1 MYRKTFMEVNID
13 NITSNVKNII
23 KKYPDY
29 KYYIA
34 MVKSNA
40 YGHGMYI
47 VNDLIKSGIN
57 YFATS
62 SLEEALNIRKYNKD
76 IGILCVEKIEIDSLD
91 IAINNNITFTIHD
104 IDYLKEIIKKTN
116 KNIKVHIK
124 IDTGMNRLGINNK
137 DEFNEII
144 TLINKSKNILLEGL
158 FTHFATPGIHDK
170 FFDAQV
176 SNFKNITSD
185 IDLSKIPMIHLSSSF
200 IVLSHPKIEFANS
213 IRIGTIIYGY
223 DISPKRLSNHPK
235 DILRRIRNNYLIK
248 KYNISKTYDDVN
260 IELKPALKLK
270 TNIIQIKHIK
280 KGDKVGYGI
289 LYEAPKDE
297 IIATIPVGYD
307 DGIGINHINR
317 YVVIN
322 NKKYPVIGEISMC
335 MMNILIDESV
345 SINDEVTILGDGITI
360 GQISR
365 LNNTSM
371 HNTLVN
377 IGKLLPR
384 VYIQNNKKVYEEKYV
399 MEGNN
404 ES

>member
-23 KKYPDY
+23 NKYNDY
-29 KYYIA
+29 KYFIA

-57 YFATS
+57 YLATS
-62 SLEEALNIRKYNKD
+62 SLEEAMNIRKYNQD
-76 IGILCVEKIEIDSLD
+76 IGILCVEKIELNSID
-91 IAINNNITFTIHD
+91 IAIDNNITLTIHE
-104 IDYLKEIIKKTN
+104 IDYLKEIIKNTN
-116 KNIKVHIK
+116 KKFKVHIK

-137 DEFNEII
+137 NELNEVVNI
-144 TLINKSKNILLEGL
+144 INKNKNIYLEGL

-170 FFDAQV
+170 FYDIQV
-176 SNFKNITSD
+176 SNFRNITSD

-200 IVLSHPKIEFANS
+200 IVLSHPKLEFENA
-213 IRIGTIIYGY
+213 IRIGTIIYGF
-223 DISPKRLSNHPK
+223 DISPKRLSNAPK
-235 DILRRIRNNYLIK
+235 NILRKIRNNYLIK

-260 IELKPALKLK
+260 INLKTALKLK

-289 LYEAPKDE
+289 LYEANKDE
-297 IIATIPVGYD
+297 IIATLPIGYD
-307 DGIGINHINR
+307 DGIGINHNNR

-345 SINDEVTILGDGITI
+345 SINDEVTVLGDGITI
-360 GQISR
+360 GQIAR

-377 IGKLLPR
+377 IGKTLPR
-384 VYIQNNKKVYEEKYV
+384 VYIKNNKKVYEEKYG
-399 MEGNN
+399 ME
-404 ES
+404 EK